1 MHKHRCCLHAI
12 VRVCFSCIGNKI
24 SHANVTTAFKTKI
37 DLNREN
43 KQFEKTETEL
53 SQLDR

>member
-1 MHKHRCCLHAI
+1 MRLC
-12 VRVCFSCIGNKI
+12 VCVFHVLEIKLV
-24 SHANVTTAFKTKI
+24 VTFKTKI